1 MFIVGDIHPETSAP
15 RSRRDNRA
23 AILHAG
29 RALFARHGVAGVTFE
44 QIACEARL
52 TRRTIYN
59 HFANVDDLFLG
70 VVHQTLRQL
79 KAQMPAAPPVEQQLH
94 AGLTRFMR
102 DLFGLF
108 ASPCFSDL
116 HLALVRHGNDRPD
129 LRSAFARELLE
140 PLHAGLAG
148 YLGARRARD
157 FHRDPQRSA
166 REIVAIMLGL
176 AETSRLLGRT
186 GEEAIRHA
194 LPLIGA
200 LAQALAQTQ
209 QQNPLCR
216 VA

>member
-1 MFIVGDIHPETSAP
+1 MFIVGDRDAGTSAP

-23 AILHAG
+23 AILLAG
-29 RALFARHGVAGVTFE
+29 RILFARHGVSGVTFE
-44 QIACEARL
+44 HVAREAQL

-59 HFANVDDLFLG
+59 HFANVDDLFAG
-70 VVHQTLRQL
+70 VVHQALRQL
-79 KAQMPAAPPVEQQLH
+79 KAQMPPAPPAERQLH

-102 DLFGLF
+102 DLLGLF
-108 ASPCFSDL
+108 ASPGFFDL
-116 HLALVRHGNDRPD
+116 HLALVRHGNDRPE
-129 LRSAFARELLE
+129 LRNAFEREFLD
-140 PLHAGLAG
+140 PLSTTLAG

-157 FHRDPQRSA
+157 FHQDPQRSA
-166 REIVAIMLGL
+166 REIVAITLGL

-186 GEEAIRHA
+186 DEEATRQA

-209 QQNPLCR
+209 QKQLSR